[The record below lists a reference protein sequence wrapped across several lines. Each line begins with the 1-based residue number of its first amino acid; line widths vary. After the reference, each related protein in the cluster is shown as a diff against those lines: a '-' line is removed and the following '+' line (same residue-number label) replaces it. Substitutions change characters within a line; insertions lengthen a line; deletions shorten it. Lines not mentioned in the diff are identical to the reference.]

1 MLTFGSELG
10 QWSSRRALASAFK
23 FVQVS
28 TGKSAASISR
38 IREWAGSVNHTI
50 GKHTPIRLKEENYR
64 ELRKHIL
71 RRDGWRCQL
80 CGSMTNLEVHH
91 KQFRSH
97 SGEDDEQNLITLCF
111 NCHSSAH
118 GQDVGP
124 KSGDPGCE
132 GATQVSEPASLV
144 QVLLRTGCSDAGL
157 LPSSSVRRDSVSTPQ
172 WVG

>member
-1 MLTFGSELG
+1 M
-10 QWSSRRALASAFK
+10 
-23 FVQVS
+23 
-28 TGKSAASISR
+28 
-38 IREWAGSVNHTI
+38 NHTI

-124 KSGDPGCE
+124 KSGIKVAAKVRPKYQNLTYSFPG
-132 GATQVSEPASLV
+132 
-144 QVLLRTGCSDAGL
+144 AG
-157 LPSSSVRRDSVSTPQ
+157 PSQ
-172 WVG
+172 NWMQ

>member
-1 MLTFGSELG
+1 MKQIQQKE
-10 QWSSRRALASAFK
+10 A
-23 FVQVS
+23 
-28 TGKSAASISR
+28 
-38 IREWAGSVNHTI
+38 
-50 GKHTPIRLKEENYR
+50 PIRLEQQDYQKLR
-64 ELRKHIL
+64 EQVL

-124 KSGDPGCE
+124 KSGGSRLRRRCDP
-132 GATQVSEPASLV
+132 SI
-144 QVLLRTGCSDAGL
+144 RT
-157 LPSSSVRRDSVSTPQ
+157 
-172 WVG
+172 